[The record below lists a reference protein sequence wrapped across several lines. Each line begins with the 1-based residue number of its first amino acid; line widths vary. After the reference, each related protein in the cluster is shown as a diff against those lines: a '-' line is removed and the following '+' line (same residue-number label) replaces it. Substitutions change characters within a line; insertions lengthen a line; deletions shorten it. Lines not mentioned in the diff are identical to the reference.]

1 MLDLSNDKH
10 VHVDQR
16 LRSDLII
23 WLTTVRADGRPHTA
37 AVWFLWDGQTFLIF
51 SMPNQKVR
59 NLRHNPNVMLALDDT
74 KGGGDVITVE
84 GTAELIEDPTISAKL
99 PAYVQKYQQEMTQ
112 INLPPERMAQE
123 YTQAIRITPT
133 RLRTVQ

>member
-84 GTAELIEDPTISAKL
+84 GTAELIDDPAIAPTL
-99 PAYVQKYQQEMTQ
+99 PAYVQKYQQE
-112 INLPPERMAQE
+112 L
-123 YTQAIRITPT
+123 QAMGET
-133 RLRTVQ
+133 

>member
-1 MLDLSNDKH
+1 MLDLSTDKH

-37 AVWFLWDGQTFLIF
+37 AVWFLWDGQNFLIF

-84 GTAELIEDPTISAKL
+84 GTAELIDDPAIAPTL
-99 PAYVQKYQQEMTQ
+99 PAYVQKYQQELQAMGMSA
-112 INLPPERMAQE
+112 ERMAE
-123 YTQAIRITPT
+123 AYTQAIRITPA